1 MAKEPEKA
9 KATEAGERLPAR
21 RGGYVHPMQQL
32 RDEMDRLFDG
42 FFGHGLARSWPRS
55 LLDMDW
61 EPFRVRGEGKPL
73 ITMPQVDVHETDA
86 AYTIEAE
93 LAGMSDKDV
102 ELVVKEDVLTL
113 KGEKKEEKKEEKKDY
128 LRTERSYGSFE
139 RSFVLPDGVD
149 RDKIAA
155 TFKNGVLT
163 ITLPKTEKARKEA
176 KTIAIKS

>member
-1 MAKEPEKA
+1 MANEPEKA
-9 KATEAGERLPAR
+9 KASEAAERVPAR
-21 RGGYVHPMQQL
+21 GGHVHPIQHL

-42 FFGHGLARSWPRS
+42 FFGRGLARSQPRS

-61 EPFRVRGEGKPL
+61 EPFRLRGDGKPL
-73 ITMPQVDVHETDA
+73 IAIPQVDVHETDA

-93 LAGMSDKDV
+93 LAGLSEKDV
-102 ELVVKEDVLTL
+102 ELVVKDDMLTL
-113 KGEKKEEKKEEKKDY
+113 KGEKKIEKKEEKKDY

-139 RSFVLPDGVD
+139 RSFALPDGVD
-149 RDKIAA
+149 RDRIAA

-176 KTIAIKS
+176 RKIEIKG